1 MSKQKIAVL
10 GSTGNVGKK
19 TLKILY
25 NQKKFFSVEFLLCD
39 KNYKEII
46 KQISTFKPKYVY
58 INNLKVFNKV
68 KKKFNNKIRFLNSK
82 NQLKLIKK
90 NSFDITVCA
99 TSGLSCFDINF
110 LFVELSKKM
119 LIANKE
125 TLICGNK
132 IFINKCKINKTEIFS
147 IDSEHFCLNE
157 LLKNENKKNIKNFY
171 ITASG
176 GPFFNIPFKKYKKAK
191 ISQTLSHPKWK
202 MGKKISI
209 DSATIVNK
217 IFEVFEASVLFDIP
231 INKIKIKIHPES
243 LLHSAI
249 VFKNGLVKF
258 VGHDTSMNIPIINSL
273 DKNYFHKKNFFD
285 DSKSLKLNFFRPNN
299 RKLKILNLIP
309 IINKYGHSGIVI
321 FNILNDY
328 LVYKYLQKKIYFY
341 EIEKYLLKIFSL
353 DKVRIFCNKKITNY
367 KDIMKTFLFAEKL
380 CLKI

>member
-10 GSTGNVGKK
+10 GATGNVGKK

-25 NQKKFFSVEFLLCD
+25 NKKKFFSVEFLLCN
-39 KNYKEII
+39 KNYNEII
-46 KQISTFKPKYVY
+46 SQISIFKPKYAY
-58 INNLKVFNKV
+58 INELKVFNKV
-68 KKKFNNKIRFLNSK
+68 KKKFKNKIRLLNSF
-82 NQLKLIKK
+82 NQLKLINK
-90 NSFDITVCA
+90 NFFDITICA
-99 TSGLSCFDINF
+99 TSGLSCFEINF
-110 LFVELSKKM
+110 LFIELSKKM

-132 IFINKCKINKTEIFS
+132 IFINKCKTNKTKIFS

-191 ISQTLSHPKWK
+191 ISQTLSHPNWK

-209 DSATIVNK
+209 DSATMVNK

-231 INKIKIKIHPES
+231 IDKIKIKIHPES
-243 LLHSAI
+243 LIHSAI

-273 DKNYFHKKNFFD
+273 SKNYFHRKNFFET
-285 DSKSLKLNFFRPNN
+285 SAFLNLNFFNPDYKKYR
-299 RKLKILNLIP
+299 ILHLIT
-309 IINKYGHSGIVI
+309 IINKYGHPGIII

-328 LVYKYLQKKIYFY
+328 LVYKYLKKKIYFY
-341 EIEKYLLKIFSL
+341 EIEKYLIKIFSL
-353 DKVRIFCNKKITNY
+353 KKVKIFCQRQIKNFDDIKKI
-367 KDIMKTFLFAEKL
+367 FLYAEKL
-380 CLKI
+380 CLEI

>member
-1 MSKQKIAVL
+1 MSRQKIAVL
-10 GSTGNVGKK
+10 GSTGNIGKK

-25 NQKKFFSVEFLLCD
+25 SKKKFFSVEFLLCD

-46 KQISTFKPKYVY
+46 KQISVFKPKYVY
-58 INNLKVFNKV
+58 INDLNVFNKV
-68 KKKFNNKIRFLNSK
+68 KKKFNNKIRFLNSV
-82 NQLKLIKK
+82 NQLKLINK
-90 NSFDITVCA
+90 NFFDITVCA
-99 TSGLSCFDINF
+99 TAGLSCFEINF

-132 IFINKCKINKTEIFS
+132 IFINKCKKNKTKIFS
-147 IDSEHFCLNE
+147 IDSEHFCLSE

-171 ITASG
+171 LTASG
-176 GPFFNIPFKKYKKAK
+176 GPFFNTPFKKYKKAK
-191 ISQTLSHPKWK
+191 ISQTLSHPNWK

-209 DSATIVNK
+209 DSATMVNK

-243 LLHSAI
+243 LVHSAI

-273 DKNYFHKKNFFD
+273 DNNYFHKKNFFD
-285 DSKSLKLNFFRPNN
+285 NSKSLKLNFFIPNIK
-299 RKLKILNLIP
+299 KLKILNLIP
-309 IINKYGHSGIVI
+309 IINKYGHSGIII

-341 EIEKYLLKIFSL
+341 EIEKYLFKIFFL
-353 DKVRIFCNKKITNY
+353 DKVRIFCNNKITNY
-367 KDIMKTFLFAEKL
+367 KDIMKTFLFAERL
-380 CLKI
+380 CLEI